1 MVSKAVLPV
10 AGLGTRFLPATKSV
24 AKEMLPVVDKPA
36 VQYIVEECARSGIDD
51 VLFVTATGKSAMED
65 HFDRRLDL
73 EAALA
78 AKGKDDDLE
87 MVRNLSE
94 LATIHSVRQG
104 EPLGLGHAILMGAGH
119 VGEDESFAV
128 LLGDDLLDPASDF
141 LSRMI
146 EAHERTGR
154 PVIALMEV
162 PDDQVH
168 LYGVAEV
175 EPTDRPDEFRVTR
188 MVEKPPADEAPSNL
202 IMVGRY
208 VLPGAVFDVIRD
220 TPPGRGGEI
229 QITDALQAMAAEEPI
244 IGLRLTDARH
254 DTGDKLGFL
263 KATVELAAQRDDLGP
278 EFVDWLRTWVH
289 DHPPAEAGGS

>member
-1 MVSKAVLPV
+1 MVRKAVLPV
-10 AGLGTRFLPATKSV
+10 AGLGTRFLPATKII

-36 VQYIVEECARSGIDD
+36 IQYIVEEVARAGVED
-51 VLFVTATGKSAMED
+51 VLLVTGMGKSSMED

-78 AKGKDDDLE
+78 AKGKDEELAL
-87 MVRNLSE
+87 VRGLSE
-94 LATIHSVRQG
+94 LVTMHAVRQH
-104 EPLGLGHAILMGAGH
+104 EPLGLGHAILQAAGH
-119 VGEDESFAV
+119 VAEDESFV
-128 LLGDDLLDPASDF
+128 CCLGDDFLHPESDF
-141 LSRMI
+141 VERMV

-168 LYGVAEV
+168 LYGAAAV
-175 EPTDRPDEFRVTR
+175 EPTDRDGEFRVTH
-188 MVEKPPADEAPSNL
+188 MVEKPDPGTQPSNL

-208 VLPGAVFDVIRD
+208 VLPGSVFGYIRD

-244 IGLRLTDARH
+244 IGLKLDVDRY
-254 DTGDKLGFL
+254 DTGDKLGYL
-263 KATVELAAQRDDLGP
+263 QATVQLAAMRDDLGP
-278 EFVDWLRTWVH
+278 DFLAWLRGWLAEH
-289 DHPPAEAGGS
+289 DG